1 MKLILPILMLLVLSI
16 TAACNGGPTSE
27 TRDSI
32 SPPAGLSYSDP
43 AVVYALGSAI
53 PPNQPS
59 SSGGA
64 ITQYSV
70 SPALPTGLAL
80 DPVTGIISGTP
91 TAIAHATIYT
101 VTGRNAAGSAAARVQ
116 IEVKDHAIA
125 PDSIAYPDNPAVYTS
140 GVAIHPNVPVVSGGA
155 ITGFAVS
162 PALPAGLALNAQTG
176 AISGTPTAVTPAA
189 DYTVTGSNSAGRVST
204 VVNIEV
210 RNALVPPT
218 GLSYDDPDAVY
229 PSGQPIA
236 ENTPHATGGDVDV
249 YTVTPALPDGL
260 SIDAVTGIISGLPTR
275 VQPRTVYTVTGSN
288 GAGNVSAQIAITVS
302 QGRQMWVPADSMSG
316 VRNRH
321 TTTLLPDGTV
331 LVAGGDGNGF
341 RLSSAEL
348 YHTDTKAWETVAS
361 MSSARYD
368 HTATL
373 LPDGTVLVAGGA
385 GAQSSAELYH
395 PDTKTWETVASMS
408 APRDSHTATLLP
420 DGTVL
425 VAGGIG
431 AGSLSSAE
439 LYHPDTKT
447 WETVASMS
455 SGRYYHTATLLPDGT
470 VLVAGGYGNGY
481 LSSAELYHPDT
492 KTWETVASMSAPR
505 RYHTATLLPD
515 GTVLVAGGYNG
526 GSYLRSAELYHPD
539 TKTWETVASMSS
551 ARYDHT
557 ATLLTDGTVLVTGGY
572 GSSGRLSSAELYHP
586 DTKTWETVASMSAP
600 REYHTATLLTD
611 GTVLV
616 AGGNGSGRLSSAELY
631 VP

>member
-1 MKLILPILMLLVLSI
+1 MKLILAVLMLFVMSI
-16 TAACNGGPTSE
+16 TAACNGGPTSG
-27 TRDSI
+27 TRATGA
-32 SPPAGLSYSDP
+32 PAGLSYSDP
-43 AVVYALGSAI
+43 AVVYAVGSAI
-53 PPNQPS
+53 PPNVPS

-70 SPALPTGLAL
+70 SPALPAGLAL

-125 PDSIAYPDNPAVYTS
+125 PDSIAYPDNPVVYTT

-176 AISGTPTAVTPAA
+176 AISGTPTAVMPAA
-189 DYTVTGSNSAGRVST
+189 DYTVTGSNSAGSVST

-210 RNALVPPT
+210 RSALVPPAS
-218 GLSYDDPDAVY
+218 LSYDDPDAVY
-229 PSGQPIA
+229 SSGQPIA
-236 ENTPHATGGDVDV
+236 ENTPHATGGDVDA

-260 SIDAVTGIISGLPTR
+260 SIDASTGIISGLPTR

-288 GAGNVSAQIAITVS
+288 KAGSISAQIAITVS
-302 QGRQMWVPADSMSG
+302 QGIQKWVPADNMSASRG
-316 VRNRH
+316 YH
-321 TTTLLPDGTV
+321 TATLLPDGTV
-331 LVAGGDGNGF
+331 LVAGGFGNGYL
-341 RLSSAEL
+341 RSAEL

-361 MSSARYD
+361 VSSARYY

-373 LPDGTVLVAGGA
+373 LPDGTVLVAGGYD
-385 GAQSSAELYH
+385 GNRLSSAELYH
-395 PDTKTWETVASMS
+395 PDTKTWESVASMS
-408 APRDSHTATLLP
+408 ASREYHTATLLP

-425 VAGGIG
+425 VAGGYN
-431 AGSLSSAE
+431 GSSYLRSAE

-455 SGRYYHTATLLPDGT
+455 SARYHHTATLLPDGT

-492 KTWETVASMSAPR
+492 KTWETVASMSAPHR
-505 RYHTATLLPD
+505 DHKATLLRD
-515 GTVLVAGGYNG
+515 GTVLVAGDN
-526 GSYLRSAELYHPD
+526 
-539 TKTWETVASMSS
+539 
-551 ARYDHT
+551 
-557 ATLLTDGTVLVTGGY
+557 
-572 GSSGRLSSAELYHP
+572 GSSYLSSAELYHP

-600 REYHTATLLTD
+600 RRDHTATLLPD

-616 AGGNGSGRLSSAELY
+616 AGGYGNGSLSSAELYHPETKTWETIASMSSARRFHTATLLPDGTVLVAGGYGGSYLSSAELY